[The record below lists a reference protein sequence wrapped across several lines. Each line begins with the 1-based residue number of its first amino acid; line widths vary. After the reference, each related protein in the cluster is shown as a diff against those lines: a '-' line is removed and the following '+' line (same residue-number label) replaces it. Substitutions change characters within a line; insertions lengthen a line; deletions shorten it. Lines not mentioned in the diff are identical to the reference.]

1 MKARQIARE
10 LALLS
15 LSQIG
20 GKESAELDDLVLASI
35 RTLSSECEELLE
47 TASLEIKRGE
57 NSIFDSETRAADLES
72 SKNAVREAME
82 LARAAINRVGMAV
95 ELPEFLQLANQKE
108 VRAYA
113 WEILSNVKT
122 NREEID
128 EVLQQ
133 SLVSWQLRRLPRID
147 RDLLRI
153 AAAEMMYMGT
163 PQQVAINECVEIAK
177 RYSEEEGHRFINGIL
192 RRLSDRLRDRSVPT
206 SNTSK

>member
-20 GKESAELDDLVLASI
+20 GKESAELDELMLASI

-57 NSIFDSETRAADLES
+57 NSLLDSETRAADLES

-82 LARAAINRVGMAV
+82 LAKSAINRVGMAT

-108 VRAYA
+108 VRSYA
-113 WEILSNVKT
+113 LEILSNVKH

-128 EVLQQ
+128 ETLQQ

-153 AAAEMMYMGT
+153 AAAEMIYMGT
-163 PQQVAINECVEIAK
+163 PQQVAINECVEISK
-177 RYSEEEGHRFINGIL
+177 RYSEEGGHRFINGIL
-192 RRLSDRLRDRSVPT
+192 RRLSDRLRNQTVQT
-206 SNTSK
+206 SP

>member
-35 RTLSSECEELLE
+35 RTLNSECEELLE

-57 NSIFDSETRAADLES
+57 NSLLDSETRAVDLES

-82 LARAAINRVGMAV
+82 LARSAINRIGTAT
-95 ELPEFLQLANQKE
+95 ELPEFLHLANQKE
-108 VRAYA
+108 VRSYA
-113 WEILSNVKT
+113 LEIVSNVKH

-128 EVLQQ
+128 EILQQ

-177 RYSEEEGHRFINGIL
+177 RYSEEDGHRFINGIL
-192 RRLSDRLRDRSVPT
+192 RRLSDRLRNQTVQT
-206 SNTSK
+206 SQ